1 MYRFKQIMAAGLACV
16 ALASTGNAQVIGGE
30 VNINGSGDDIH
41 FLGGELNI
49 RGDIDGDIFAVAGD
63 GRIDAD
69 VHGDVEFFGGDIDL
83 SGVVD
88 GSVEIA
94 GGDVN
99 IVARIGGD
107 LNAAGGDVNIAG
119 ETGGELNA
127 AGGSVRI
134 AVIVGSDLRAAGGEA
149 IIESGTVVSGDSRV
163 VAGSVEFL
171 GTAHGDADIE
181 GGHVSLGGVF
191 DGDVDV
197 RAEEV
202 TILSSARISGLL
214 TVRSPV
220 EASIADGAVIG
231 AVDYEYEMF
240 NFGAKHWDD
249 VEIDFDGPW
258 GVIGAPFRFLGGAF
272 AGSAFLLGMIA
283 VLIAPRGVS
292 AVAAAFRRRPLSSG
306 VIGFISLAMSPVVFV
321 MITILLALTLVGAL
335 LIPLL
340 WLLYFPALF
349 LAFAFGGVAVGDLIF
364 NRKAGELGLGMRA
377 LSLLLV
383 MAVIFALGVVPGL
396 GATIGVLLLCI
407 GLGAWILA
415 IGNRR
420 DRNAARTGEPDI
432 ASGATVSEG

>member
-1 MYRFKQIMAAGLACV
+1 MYRFKQVMAAGLAFF
-16 ALASTGNAQVIGGE
+16 ALASAGAAQVIGGE

-49 RGDIDGDIFAVAGD
+49 RGDIDGNIFAVAGD

-99 IVARIGGD
+99 ITARIDGD

-134 AVIVGSDLRAAGGEA
+134 AVIVGGDLRAAGGEA
-149 IIESGTVVSGDSRV
+149 VIESGTVVSGDSRV

-202 TILSSARISGLL
+202 TVLPTARIAGLL

-231 AVDYEYEMF
+231 SVDYEFEPF

-258 GVIGAPFRFLGGAF
+258 GVIGAPFRFLGGVF

-306 VIGFISLAMSPVVFV
+306 VIGFVSLAMSPIVFV
-321 MITILLALTLVGAL
+321 MVTILLALTLVGAL

-349 LAFAFGGVAVGDLIF
+349 LAFAFGGVAIGDLIF
-364 NRKAGELGLGMRA
+364 NRTSGELGLGMRA
-377 LSLLLV
+377 VSLLVV
-383 MAVIFALGVVPGL
+383 MGVIFALGVVPGL
-396 GATIGVLLLCI
+396 GATLGVLLLCV

-415 IGNRR
+415 IGYRG
-420 DRNAARTGEPDI
+420 DRGRAQTAEPEMPSGVTAGE
-432 ASGATVSEG
+432 G

>member
-1 MYRFKQIMAAGLACV
+1 MYRFKQVMAAGLAFF
-16 ALASTGNAQVIGGE
+16 ALASAGAAQVIGGE

-49 RGDIDGDIFAVAGD
+49 RGDIDGNIFAVAGD

-134 AVIVGSDLRAAGGEA
+134 AVIVGGDLRAAGGEA

-163 VAGSVEFL
+163 VAGAVEFL

-202 TILSSARISGLL
+202 TVLPTARIAGLL

-231 AVDYEYEMF
+231 SVDYEFEPF

-258 GVIGAPFRFLGGAF
+258 GVIGAPFRFLGGVF

-306 VIGFISLAMSPVVFV
+306 VIGFVSLAMSPIVFV
-321 MITILLALTLVGAL
+321 MVTILLALTLVGAL

-349 LAFAFGGVAVGDLIF
+349 LAFAFGGVAIGDLVF
-364 NRKAGELGLGMRA
+364 NRTSGELGLGMRA
-377 LSLLLV
+377 VSLLVV
-383 MAVIFALGVVPGL
+383 MGVIFALGVVPGL
-396 GATIGVLLLCI
+396 GATLGVLLLCV

-415 IGNRR
+415 IGYRG
-420 DRNAARTGEPDI
+420 DRGRARTAEPEMPSGVTAGE
-432 ASGATVSEG
+432 G

>member
-1 MYRFKQIMAAGLACV
+1 MYTFKQIMAAGLAFF
-16 ALASTGNAQVIGGE
+16 AIASAGTAQVIGGE
-30 VNINGSGDDIH
+30 VNINGSRDDIH

-83 SGVVD
+83 NGVVD

-99 IVARIGGD
+99 IAARIGGD
-107 LNAAGGDVNIAG
+107 LNAAGGDVSIEG

-134 AVIVGSDLRAAGGEA
+134 AALVGGDLRAAGGEA
-149 IIESGTVVSGDSRV
+149 IIESGAIVSGDSRV

-171 GTAHGDADIE
+171 GTARGDVDIE

-202 TILSSARISGLL
+202 TILSSARIAGLL

-220 EASIADGAVIG
+220 EASIADGAMIG
-231 AVDYEYEMF
+231 AVDYQHEMF

-249 VEIDFDGPW
+249 IDIDFDGPW

-321 MITILLALTLVGAL
+321 MLTILLALTLVGAL

-340 WLLYFPALF
+340 WLLYFPVLF
-349 LAFAFGGVAVGDLIF
+349 LAFAFGGVAIGDLIF
-364 NRKAGELGLGMRA
+364 NRKGEGLGLGMRA
-377 LSLLLV
+377 ASLLLV
-383 MAVIFALGVVPGL
+383 MAVIFALGAVPGL
-396 GATIGVLLLCI
+396 GAMIGVLLLCV

-415 IGNRR
+415 LGHRR
-420 DRNAARTGEPDI
+420 ERGADRNADPVMPHDN
-432 ASGATVSEG
+432 TVTEG

>member
-1 MYRFKQIMAAGLACV
+1 MAAGLAFF
-16 ALASTGNAQVIGGE
+16 ALASAGAAQVIGGE

-49 RGDIDGDIFAVAGD
+49 RGDIDGNIFAVAGD

-99 IVARIGGD
+99 ITARIDGD

-134 AVIVGSDLRAAGGEA
+134 AVIVGGDLRAAGGEA
-149 IIESGTVVSGDSRV
+149 VIESGTVVSGDSRV

-202 TILSSARISGLL
+202 TVLPTARIAGLL

-231 AVDYEYEMF
+231 SVDYEFEPF

-258 GVIGAPFRFLGGAF
+258 GVIGAPFRFLGGVF

-306 VIGFISLAMSPVVFV
+306 VIGFVSLAMSPIVFV
-321 MITILLALTLVGAL
+321 MVTILLALTLVGAL

-349 LAFAFGGVAVGDLIF
+349 LAFAFGGVAIGDLIF
-364 NRKAGELGLGMRA
+364 NRTSGELGLGMRA
-377 LSLLLV
+377 VSLLVV
-383 MAVIFALGVVPGL
+383 MGVIFALGVVPGL
-396 GATIGVLLLCI
+396 GATLGVLLLCV

-415 IGNRR
+415 IGYRG
-420 DRNAARTGEPDI
+420 DRGRAQTAEPEMPSGVTAGE
-432 ASGATVSEG
+432 G